1 MQLVIHKLFINSFP
15 IQLLVNWS
23 SKYLLFIIIIIII
36 IVVVII
42 MS

>member
-23 SKYLLFIIIIIII
+23 SKSLLFIIIIIII
-36 IVVVII
+36 VVII
-42 MS
+42 IS